1 MPRTARDDRVFLK
14 TSSCDEEIAVD
25 IEVAIYTAALGAIT
39 AAVLALFSLLRSRGP
54 ASDLS
59 GLDTKVV
66 QLLQRFEDHGRV
78 LREEFATS
86 RKESSDGAGKLR
98 SEVVAALGQ
107 SRDALTQNIETQ
119 AQRLDAFS
127 LKLSNFGTEFGQK
140 HDIFRD
146 KVDRLTKELKDEVT
160 KLIASGS
167 EHNLKLGH
175 ALRQDMEVLRQ
186 NNEKKLEEI
195 RGTVDEKLQKTLEQ
209 RLGES
214 FKLVSDRLE
223 KVHVGLGEMQ
233 ALAVG
238 VGDLKRVL
246 GNVKTRG
253 VLGEVQLFALVEDFL
268 APDPVHS

>member
-1 MPRTARDDRVFLK
+1 MDLEF
-14 TSSCDEEIAVD
+14 
-25 IEVAIYTAALGAIT
+25 AIYTAALGAIT
-39 AAVLALFSLLRSRGP
+39 AAVLTLLSLFRSRGP
-54 ASDLS
+54 AGDLS
-59 GLDTKVV
+59 GLDLKIN
-66 QLLQRFEDHGRV
+66 QLLQRSEDQGRV

-86 RKESSDGAGKLR
+86 RKESSDATGRLR

-107 SRDALTQNIETQ
+107 SRDALTQNTDTQ
-119 AQRLDAFS
+119 AQRFDAFS
-127 LKLSNFGTEFGQK
+127 LKLSHFGTEFGHK
-140 HDIFRD
+140 HDAFRD
-146 KVDRLTKELKDEVT
+146 KIDHLTKELKAEVT
-160 KLIASGS
+160 KLIVSGS
-167 EHNLKLGH
+167 EHSLKLGQV
-175 ALRQDMEVLRQ
+175 LRQDMESLKQ

-253 VLGEVQLFALVEDFL
+253 IVGEV
-268 APDPVHS
+268 